1 MNIIQVKIDF
11 EKGLCQKEGIS
22 VVTGD
27 YNSTK
32 IEFEFNESA
41 ADGRKIFELKNSDDE
56 LVYVD
61 EIVNNEVIL
70 VGKREEEGEEK
81 LFSLFNKEGDYTFEV
96 SLYGE
101 NSKLTSV
108 YDYITARKEQVI
120 VDDETVEQYMP
131 LFDNLMQEL
140 SNKVEEADSKID
152 EIDQAIEDV
161 NQAVQDAEEAVES
174 TNNLNIDVNKV
185 DKTTQVDLTKKDGTI
200 KTVYI
205 NDGTSLQFMWQG
217 TSLGIKT
224 DDMEQYV
231 FVDLQGIQ
239 GQPGPQGEPF
249 RIKKEYASVA
259 EMNADFDNMNVGD
272 YVMIASTVEIEDNA
286 KLYVKGDS
294 QWIFITDF
302 SGAQGIKGETGATPI
317 IRIGTV
323 VSGSTPSVTISGT
336 AEEPVFNFVL
346 QPGEKGEKG
355 DTGLKGDT
363 GNGIASIAK
372 TSSAGLIDTYT
383 ITFTDGT
390 TSTFNITN
398 GQDGEVTQEYVD
410 EHDDQLRTLFNVL
423 PKVSDSGE
431 SVTLENTGDTML
443 YKMDLKGNTSQE
455 VIQGE
460 VGTEVEDTSIYVSDV
475 NEDKE
480 NYITLKG
487 NTYQDSTSGYN
498 KLATITNLNYIK
510 TKNTSGNWNNNSY
523 SISGIT
529 FTFNSNGTIT
539 INGTSTQNASLS
551 LLGTYLITD
560 QEIINGNYIILGYTS
575 SDIAMRVLNYSE
587 TYTYLGTNQSST
599 TPTQLDLSTFTTGYV
614 EIVVSSGKTINNV
627 TIKPML
633 TNTSQTDYEPFT
645 NGASPNPDY
654 PQEIEVVTG
663 NNTIKVEGKNLF
675 DKDNANVLNGYINA
689 SGRLNLYNYET
700 ADKIIYIDCKPNTTY
715 SLQKMLQGTTSKN
728 RFRVGTLDKIPE
740 NQDVIEQFYNAGDG
754 STVQTYT
761 ITTNSTANYLIFYCY
776 SGDNETSFEQM
787 LNSIQLEKGTTATT
801 YEAYQG
807 ASYQVNLGR
816 YVPAGYTQVDY
827 IESSGTQYIDTG
839 YTPVQNDEFEIKN
852 ITSIVGN
859 NTSVIISAGSGTYQL
874 IIVSQPRDTYYK
886 YFAAGNAARF
896 SQIGYNNNT
905 IVINKDGKIYVDGK
919 LKATSSY
926 GGDVNSSLNIFR
938 RANGTSYFVGRIGEL
953 IITNNNVKKR
963 HFIPCYRNS
972 DNEVG
977 LYDLVN
983 NVFYTNQGTG
993 AFTYG
998 NVVPNTSI
1006 ELCKIGT
1013 YQDRIYKSL
1022 VDGNWYVHK
1031 EIGKVV
1037 LDGTGYWANT
1047 SEGDTTNGFSI
1058 FGTSI
1063 NNIISDTSKILYCD
1077 MFKYIS
1083 RNSLTSSS
1091 INFVSSGSDNIV
1103 ILNIDRDLL
1112 AEKTTTGFKNWLG
1125 TNQPLLYYPLQTPT
1139 DTQIT
1144 DTTLVNQLN
1153 ALYNATIYS
1162 TTHINTETS
1171 NLLPYIDLKY
1181 NVVTASPSPER
1192 ASEVEVVKGNNTITI
1207 SNEDGTKTQ
1216 TYNITLGNLELCKI
1230 GDYQDYFYKDNGNW
1244 YKYGAIGKVV
1254 LNGSEDDWTLSPSGN
1269 LNRYL
1274 HQLTNPV
1281 TSTTCMS
1288 DYFTSIPYL
1297 NAQDYGCY
1305 IGASGKVALF
1315 YNAITSV
1322 NDFENWLS
1330 NNNTIIYY
1338 PLSTPTTTQITDQLL
1353 VSQLNELKKAMSYYD
1368 KTLIT
1373 QTNADK
1379 PFILDVIAIRDL
1391 QDIFNI

>member
-1 MNIIQVKIDF
+1 MNVIKIKIDF

-61 EIVNNEVIL
+61 EIVDNEVIL
-70 VGKREEEGEEK
+70 VGKREEEGEEE

-140 SNKVEEADSKID
+140 SNKVAEADSKID
-152 EIDQAIEDV
+152 EIDQAIENV

-185 DKTTQVDLTKKDGTI
+185 DKTTQVDLTKKDGTT

-231 FVDLQGIQ
+231 FVNLQGIQ

-249 RIKKEYASVA
+249 RIKKTYTSVA

-323 VSGSTPSVTISGT
+323 TSGSTPSVTISGT

-346 QPGEKGEKG
+346 QPGEQGRTG

-363 GNGIASIAK
+363 GNGIASIVK
-372 TSSAGLIDTYT
+372 TASAGLIDTYT

-390 TSTFNITN
+390 TTTFNVTN
-398 GQDGEVTQEYVD
+398 GQDGDVTQEYVD
-410 EHDDQLRTLFNVL
+410 EENERLKSVFNVL

-443 YKMDLKGNTSQE
+443 YKMDLKGNMSQE
-455 VIQGE
+455 VISGE
-460 VGTEVEDTSIYVSDV
+460 VGTEIEDTSIYVDDV

-498 KLATITNLNYIK
+498 NLATITNLNYIK

-523 SISGIT
+523 SINGIT

-539 INGTSTQNASLS
+539 INGTSTQNASLK
-551 LLGTYLITD
+551 LLGTYLPID

-575 SDIAMRVLNYSE
+575 SDIAMRVLNHGE
-587 TYTYLGTNQSST
+587 TYAYLGTNQSST
-599 TPTQLDLSTFTTGYV
+599 TPTQLDLSTFTTGYI
-614 EIVVSSGKTINNV
+614 EIVVSSGKTINNI

-633 TNTSQTDYEPFT
+633 TDTSQTDFEPYT

-663 NNTIKVEGKNLF
+663 LNEVKVEGKNLF
-675 DKDNANVLNGYINA
+675 DLDNIQVNNTDRVTYVIDNNNIVMTVVTGGTYRFISKTIN
-689 SGRLNLYNYET
+689 NLT
-700 ADKIIYIDCKPNTTY
+700 IG
-715 SLQKMLQGTTSKN
+715 QQ
-728 RFRVGTLDKIPE
+728 
-740 NQDVIEQFYNAGDG
+740 
-754 STVQTYT
+754 YT
-761 ITTNSTANYLIFYCY
+761 IKIGSYNDTSTNKIAQWGVTKSNGSYYDYVKILSDTQTLTFTPTEKSVSFRAGYLTNNCST
-776 SGDNETSFEQM
+776 GDILTIGN
-787 LNSIQLEKGTTATT
+787 IQLEVGSQATT
-801 YEAYQG
+801 YEPYKGQT
-807 ASYQVNLGR
+807 YEVNLG
-816 YVPAGYTQVDY
+816 
-827 IESSGTQYIDTG
+827 
-839 YTPVQNDEFEIKN
+839 
-852 ITSIVGN
+852 
-859 NTSVIISAGSGTYQL
+859 
-874 IIVSQPRDTYYK
+874 
-886 YFAAGNAARF
+886 
-896 SQIGYNNNT
+896 
-905 IVINKDGKIYVDGK
+905 
-919 LKATSSY
+919 
-926 GGDVNSSLNIFR
+926 
-938 RANGTSYFVGRIGEL
+938 
-953 IITNNNVKKR
+953 
-963 HFIPCYRNS
+963 
-972 DNEVG
+972 
-977 LYDLVN
+977 
-983 NVFYTNQGTG
+983 
-993 AFTYG
+993 
-998 NVVPNTSI
+998 SI
-1006 ELCKIGT
+1006 ELCKIGD
-1013 YQDRIYKSL
+1013 YQDGIYKNN
-1022 VDGNWYVHK
+1022 GNWYLHK
-1031 EIGKVV
+1031 EIHKII
-1037 LDGTGYWANT
+1037 LDG
-1047 SEGDTTNGFSI
+1047 SESGWNYDTQYKYFRNPSYN
-1058 FGTSI
+1058 FG
-1063 NNIISDTSKILYCD
+1063 NNIPLEMNNANRNTYMQYMNLFKINKAWSGTNSFRDNVSVQGEFYLSQNAGYKV
-1077 MFKYIS
+1077 MF
-1083 RNSLTSSS
+1083 RN
-1091 INFVSSGSDNIV
+1091 
-1103 ILNIDRDLL
+1103 LNIDNVTDLQ
-1112 AEKTTTGFKNWLG
+1112 AWLS
-1125 TNQPLLYYPLQTPT
+1125 THNVINYYPLATPT
-1139 DTQIT
+1139 NTRIT

-1171 NLLPYIDLKY
+1171 NLLPYINLKY
-1181 NVVTASPSPER
+1181 NVVTASPSPDR
-1192 ASEVEVVKGNNTITI
+1192 ASEVEVVKGNNSIVI
-1207 SNEDGTKTQ
+1207 RDENNTKSQ

-1230 GDYQDYFYKDNGNW
+1230 GNYQDYFYKDNGKW
-1244 YKYGAIGKVV
+1244 YIHKEIGKAV
-1254 LNGSEDDWTLSPSGN
+1254 LNGSESNWSYPDTYQGI
-1269 LNRYL
+1269 
-1274 HQLTNPV
+1274 HQYQAYKANALYINDNV
-1281 TSTTCMS
+1281 TRIVSN
-1288 DYFTSIPYL
+1288 YFTGVNYNNSWTKDNTIT
-1297 NAQDYGCY
+1297 
-1305 IGASGKVALF
+1305 IGESV
-1315 YNAITSV
+1315 IRIMTSQIATLA
-1322 NDFENWLS
+1322 DFKNWLS
-1330 NNNTIIYY
+1330 THNTTCYY
-1338 PLSTPTTTQITDQLL
+1338 VLATPTTTQINDQLL
-1353 VSQLNELKKAMSYYD
+1353 VSQLDELQKAMSYYD
-1368 KTLIT
+1368 KTIIT
-1373 QTNADK
+1373 QVNDSK
-1379 PFILDVIAIRDL
+1379 PFILDVIGIRDL
-1391 QDIFNI
+1391 QDIFNLISGE